1 LETDMNFRAITI
13 TKSRAG
19 HYWLTVRDSEGR
31 VVLREMFN
39 SLPAAR
45 RAAAPYRAPTDA
57 DYLAALGP
65 CGR

>member
-1 LETDMNFRAITI
+1 MRPIII

-19 HYWLTVRDSEGR
+19 HYWLTVRDSAGR
-31 VVLREMFN
+31 ILLRDMFDN
-39 SLPAAR
+39 LAAAR

>member
-1 LETDMNFRAITI
+1 MRLITI

-19 HYWLTVRDSEGR
+19 HYWLTVRDSAGR
-31 VVLREMFN
+31 ILLRDMFDRIA
-39 SLPAAR
+39 AAR

>member
-1 LETDMNFRAITI
+1 MRLITI

-19 HYWLTVRDSEGR
+19 HYWLTVRDSAGR
-31 VVLREMFN
+31 ILLRDMFD
-39 SLPAAR
+39 SLAAAR